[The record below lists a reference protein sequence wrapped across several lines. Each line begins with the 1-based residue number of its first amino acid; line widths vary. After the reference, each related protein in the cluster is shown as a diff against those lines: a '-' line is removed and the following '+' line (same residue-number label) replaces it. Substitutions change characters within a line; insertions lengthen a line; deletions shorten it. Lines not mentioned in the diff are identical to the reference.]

1 VIGTDEQLSNFKIF
15 LESSAPQIEDVAQNI
30 SLHHFTISKNSTLV
44 GQSIRES
51 GIRERTQ
58 GLVVGIERNGE
69 RILNPESDVIFE
81 SEDKVWL
88 VANEKRIRQIIKEL
102 AAQF

>member
-1 VIGTDEQLSNFKIF
+1 VT
-15 LESSAPQIEDVAQNI
+15 QNI
-30 SLHHFTISKNSTLV
+30 SLHHFTISKNSALV
-44 GQSIRES
+44 GRSIRES

-81 SEDKVWL
+81 PEDKVWL
-88 VANEKRIRQIIKEL
+88 VANEKRIQRIIKEL
-102 AAQF
+102 SAQF